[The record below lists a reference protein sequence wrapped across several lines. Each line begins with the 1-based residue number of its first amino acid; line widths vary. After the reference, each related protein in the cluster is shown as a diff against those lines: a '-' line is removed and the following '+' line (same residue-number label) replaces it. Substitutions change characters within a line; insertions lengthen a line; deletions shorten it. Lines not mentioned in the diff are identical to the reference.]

1 MHNLLEAI
9 DPKGDNILC
18 LLDDEGN
25 ALWKLWVTPHLT
37 NGTKKPGT
45 IIYLT
50 LYEKFLNFVT
60 HERFNKTASAVHPDY
75 MVRLTT
81 LQKDIKAGVQ
91 LWKARPKNKR
101 MVDETEG
108 LLTLQELAQIKAS
121 DAYQNMHKLLIEAGR
136 GRDLSMKE
144 FVNVRLLNQQVLLG
158 HWY

>member
-1 MHNLLEAI
+1 MRNLLEAI

-25 ALWKLWVTPHLT
+25 SLWKLWVTPHLT

-45 IIYLT
+45 IISYLT

-91 LWKARPKNKR
+91 LWKARPTTSKTNAWWTKP
-101 MVDETEG
+101 
-108 LLTLQELAQIKAS
+108 
-121 DAYQNMHKLLIEAGR
+121 R
-136 GRDLSMKE
+136 GFSLCKS
-144 FVNVRLLNQQVLLG
+144 
-158 HWY
+158 